1 MAKKTRTGSRA
12 GTRALTQKEFRILA
26 ATTLGYYLVRDVVK
40 RKWPRRVGQAVV
52 LATGVGLVLA
62 DEWDALSDEDRQE
75 ITESLA
81 QAREAVG
88 SGPVPG
94 TVVLAAGT
102 TAAVGAGVWLN
113 GRLDAAGAAVVSGV
127 GGRIPLVGG
136 VFRALPSTIYGA
148 AQIGVVYVVN
158 ERVRA

>member
-1 MAKKTRTGSRA
+1 MAKKTRASRA
-12 GTRALTQKEFRILA
+12 GSRALTQKEFRIIA
-26 ATTLGYYLVRDVVK
+26 ATTLGYYLLRDVVK
-40 RKWPRRVGQAVV
+40 RKWPRRVGQAAV

-75 ITESLA
+75 ITEGLA

-94 TVVLAAGT
+94 TVVLAAGA
-102 TAAVGAGVWLN
+102 TAAVGAGAWLN
-113 GRLDAAGAAVVSGV
+113 GRVDAAGAAVVSGV
-127 GGRIPLVGG
+127 GGRVPLIGG

-148 AQIGVVYVVN
+148 AQLGVLYVVN
-158 ERVRA
+158 ERVGA